1 MGKNVLTMTLV
12 EAEVELRKRRLERI
26 KAEDTLS
33 HDRKI
38 REFRALLKSGHKDSL
53 FHGFTDNDLKHWTR
67 IAKNH
72 PEEWVWV
79 KAKRGAIG
87 IPFPDGSEYCFAPGV
102 AFPLFKEYLGHTH
115 NSMFGEVREI

>member
-1 MGKNVLTMTLV
+1 MEGVSHLELV
-12 EAEVELRKRRLERI
+12 IRSEAEIEGQYRSGQHDISKSRVEEYRAFRPGV
-26 KAEDTLS
+26 KAKT
-33 HDRKI
+33 
-38 REFRALLKSGHKDSL
+38 
-53 FHGFTDNDLKHWTR
+53 
-67 IAKNH
+67 H